1 MRSDSR
7 FESSRARHFSRPSWV
22 APRADLRLR
31 ATNHEGRL
39 HSGHG
44 LPPAA
49 SAGVKWGLCRRY
61 LVVRCS
67 GAQTDVDLRPSALGE
82 DRGCGFDVDHRQINR
97 VRLWTTQFHLAG
109 AAFGS
114 ISQEARTVEY
124 KPELVVLPVS
134 AEGLV
139 TGNGWLIQEVRHHAR

>member
-1 MRSDSR
+1 MGPVPPLLG
-7 FESSRARHFSRPSWV
+7 SSVLWSANDR
-22 APRADLRLR
+22 DLRRNANDRDLWRSANGRHLR
-31 ATNHEGRL
+31 R
-39 HSGHG
+39 
-44 LPPAA
+44 
-49 SAGVKWGLCRRY
+49 SAR
-61 LVVRCS
+61 
-67 GAQTDVDLRPSALGE
+67 GE
-82 DRGCGFDVDHRQINR
+82 DRGGGFDVDHGQINR